1 MPAAGFD
8 AAVMEPSYRIAR
20 YTPLPSTGGAPKY
33 LVAASNATF
42 LERRYEFFAR
52 LDIGRDEAGREAT
65 PGWLLL
71 PGATVSWNHCTITQN
86 SEGRCFVRDASRNGT
101 RIDGRRLAPNVET
114 EILVGQ
120 TLTIGAEQI
129 FRLSGEP
136 PADLKEPGAS
146 ASRPSTAR
154 VATVS
159 VPSLTVVTV
168 LVGDIR
174 DYTVLVRKAPSAA
187 LQRSVGRVFEVL
199 TEGVSKC
206 GGTVKEFQ
214 GDAIVAFW
222 GGDTGAGHAVMACRA
237 AVLLD
242 RIARDIASDPSIW
255 ELPELSLRMDWALAT
270 GPVIIDSFGGTNP
283 LGLFM
288 IGEPVVLAFRIEK
301 LAADDVRI
309 VACRETRERASRE
322 FAFRDLGEISVKG
335 FDQPDHVFALEL
347 PPSL

>member
-1 MPAAGFD
+1 M
-8 AAVMEPSYRIAR
+8 MEPPPRTAR
-20 YTPLPSTGGAPKY
+20 YIPLPSTGGPAKY
-33 LVAASNATF
+33 LVGVSDATS
-42 LERRYEFFAR
+42 LERRYQFFAR

-71 PGATVSWNHCTITQN
+71 PSPTVSWNHCTITQN
-86 SEGRCFVRDASRNGT
+86 PEGHCFVRDASRNGT
-101 RIDGRRLAPNVET
+101 RIDGRRLVPNVET
-114 EILVGQ
+114 EIFVGQ
-120 TLTIGAEQI
+120 TLTIGAEQT

-136 PADLKEPGAS
+136 PPDLKEPGSPAR
-146 ASRPSTAR
+146 RPSTAR
-154 VATVS
+154 VATVGI
-159 VPSLTVVTV
+159 PSLTFVTV

-199 TEGVSKC
+199 TGVVLKS

-214 GDAIVAFW
+214 GDAIMAYW
-222 GGDTGAGHAVMACRA
+222 EGDTGAGHAVAACRA
-237 AVLLD
+237 AVELD

-255 ELPELSLRMDWALAT
+255 ELPEWPLRMDWALAT
-270 GPVIIDSFGGTNP
+270 GPVIIDSFGGPNP
-283 LGLFM
+283 LGLSM

-301 LAADDVRI
+301 LATDNTRI
-309 VACRETRERASRE
+309 VACPETHKRASRE

-347 PPSL
+347 PPSLGRDKGPAG